1 MKKRVLVLIL
11 TGIMTA
17 GLAGCGG
24 SKPAADSAASE
35 APAQEETAPEAD
47 ASESEESTAPASDKT
62 DGFVV
67 GFSNGYWGNTWR
79 AQMIEDFE
87 TQAEKYKS
95 EGILSDYMVSNTDS
109 DAAEQLNQINAMI
122 DAGVDAIMIDAVSPT
137 TVRSAVERAR
147 KEGILVV
154 ITNDP
159 AAYEDTIC
167 VCGDNYSW
175 QQIQAKWLAE
185 QLGGKG
191 DIVVI
196 NGVAGNSADTFRQK
210 ANDEVLSAYPDIKI
224 LGAAPGSWSQTE
236 AQSVMTTFLS
246 SYDKI
251 DAVLEQDVMGEGVLK
266 AYENAG
272 KELPIMTGDYTKA
285 FLQKW
290 NELPDLNTIG
300 VSYAPGNA
308 VPALDVTV
316 RLLQGKTLKEEV
328 LEPNPMDEN
337 LVNTI
342 MLDPPYVI
350 TREAQ
355 PDAVWMEGLSG
366 TKAIS
371 LEEAIE
377 MMKDQAD
384 TAAVDGWISEEEVDA
399 FFE

>member
-1 MKKRVLVLIL
+1 MKKRIL
-11 TGIMTA
+11 SLL
-17 GLAGCGG
+17 LAGCMITGMQMG
-24 SKPAADSAASE
+24 SLTVFAEEDTAAE
-35 APAQEETAPEAD
+35 KEG
-47 ASESEESTAPASDKT
+47 
-62 DGFVV
+62 GFVV

-87 TQAEKYKS
+87 QQAEKYKE
-95 EGILSDYMVSNTDS
+95 EGILSDYMVSNTES
-109 DAAEQLNQINAMI
+109 DATEQLNQINAMI

-137 TVRSAVERAR
+137 TIRSAVERAQN
-147 KEGILVV
+147 EGILVV

-159 AAYEDTIC
+159 AAYQDTIC

-175 QQIQAKWLAE
+175 QKIQAIWLAE
-185 QLGGKG
+185 QLEGKG

-196 NGVAGNSADTFRQK
+196 NGVAGNSADTFRQQ
-210 ANDEVLSAYPDIKI
+210 ANDEVLGQYPDINI

-246 SYDKI
+246 SYENI

-272 KELPIMTGDYTKA
+272 KELPVMTGDYTKA

-316 RLLQGKTLKEEV
+316 RLLQGKTIKEEF

-337 LVNTI
+337 LINTI

-350 TREAQ
+350 TREGNQ
-355 PDAVWMEGLSG
+355 DAVWMEGLNG
-366 TKAIS
+366 TKAIT
-371 LEEAIE
+371 LEEALG
-377 MMKDQAD
+377 MMEDKAD

>member
-1 MKKRVLVLIL
+1 MKRTLAIIL
-11 TGIMTA
+11 TGLMLI
-17 GLAGCGG
+17 GLTGCGNNANTA
-24 SKPAADSAASE
+24 SEDSNTTTAPSEDAAST
-35 APAQEETAPEAD
+35 ETETNEEAD
-47 ASESEESTAPASDKT
+47 AGQTDAKT

-87 TQAEKYKS
+87 KQAEKYKS
-95 EGILSDYMVSNTDS
+95 EGILADYMVSNTES

-137 TVRSAVERAR
+137 TIRSAVERAK

-154 ITNDP
+154 VTNDP

-175 QQIQAKWLAE
+175 QMIQAKWMVE
-185 QLGGKG
+185 QLDGKG
-191 DIVVI
+191 NIVVI
-196 NGVAGNSADTFRQK
+196 SGVAGNSADTFRQK
-210 ANDEVLSAYPDIKI
+210 ANDDVLANYPDIKI
-224 LGAAPGSWSQTE
+224 LASAPGSWSQTE

-246 SYDKI
+246 SYDNI

-272 KELPIMTGDYTKA
+272 KTPTVMTGDYTKS

-290 NELPDLNTIG
+290 SEMPDLNTIG

-316 RLLQGKTLKEEV
+316 RLLQGKTLREDV

-337 LVNTI
+337 LINTI

-350 TREAQ
+350 TREGEQ
-355 PDAVWMEGLSG
+355 DAVWMEGLSG
-366 TKAIS
+366 TKAIT
-371 LEEAIE
+371 LDEAIE
-377 MMKDQAD
+377 MMKDKAD

-399 FFE
+399 LFE

>member
-1 MKKRVLVLIL
+1 MKKRVLALIL
-11 TGIMTA
+11 TGMMA
-17 GLAGCGG
+17 VSLAGCGG
-24 SKPAADSAASE
+24 AKEPVSDGGTLEEEAKAPTEEASG
-35 APAQEETAPEAD
+35 EEEGKT
-47 ASESEESTAPASDKT
+47 PASDQG

-87 TQAEKYKS
+87 KQAEKYKT
-95 EGILSDYMVSNTDS
+95 EGILSDYMVSNTNS

-137 TVRSAVERAR
+137 TIRSAVERAK

-159 AAYEDTIC
+159 AAYEGTIC

-175 QQIQAKWLAE
+175 QQIQAKWLVE

-196 NGVAGNSADTFRQK
+196 SGVAGNSADTFRQK
-210 ANDEVLSAYPDIKI
+210 ANDDVLSAYPDIKI
-224 LGAAPGSWSQTE
+224 LASAPGSWSQTE

-272 KELPIMTGDYTKA
+272 KELPVMTGDYTKS

-290 NELPDLNTIG
+290 SELPDLNTIG

-316 RLLQGKTLKEEV
+316 RLLQGKTIKEEV

-371 LEEAIE
+371 LDEALEI
-377 MMKDQAD
+377 MKDQAD
-384 TAAVDGWISEEEVDA
+384 TAGVDGWISEEEVDA
-399 FFE
+399 LFE